1 MKKSVA
7 YTNTAE
13 AAEAG
18 YNKRKRPKSKLVQ
31 ITCALL
37 VSCFVTIAR
46 VSPLLLCLLCAK
58 FAAAQSRLKQ
68 EHKITNNK
76 MSKCISA
83 HIISC
88 GSKFS

>member
-37 VSCFVTIAR
+37 VSCFVTIGFNHRAR
-46 VSPLLLCLLCAK
+46 VTAPAVFTVCKVC
-58 FAAAQSRLKQ
+58 SRAEPIETGTQDNKQ
-68 EHKITNNK
+68 
-76 MSKCISA
+76 
-83 HIISC
+83 
-88 GSKFS
+88 